1 MQSNFSIFSKSKNPS
16 KIFIKD
22 PLLNQE
28 NSIGIKPRSK
38 SSQRIFLIKPENFT
52 IKVKVIND
60 KDKYNEEFL
69 VGTGLN
75 SGLSPIRKAS
85 FGGANNEKSQTPKP
99 CIKLPIL
106 RKLCGVKNTS
116 ELLEIKSFR
125 KYNQIEKKPAMCNA
139 ATNTSNDEENYRQN
153 SKIDFDN
160 KIKAKGKKYLILD
173 AFPVSNEKRLVD
185 FGKDLRIKQIR
196 TKSSLK

>member
-1 MQSNFSIFSKSKNPS
+1 MQSNFSIFSKSRNPS

-22 PLLNQE
+22 PLQNQE
-28 NSIGIKPRSK
+28 NVIIKPRSK
-38 SSQRIFLIKPENFT
+38 SSQRLFLIKPENFT

-60 KDKYNEEFL
+60 KDKNNEDFF
-69 VGTGLN
+69 VGTRLN
-75 SGLSPIRKAS
+75 SGLSPGRKGS
-85 FGGANNEKSQTPKP
+85 FGGIINEKAQTPKP
-99 CIKLPIL
+99 CVKLPIL
-106 RKLCGVKNTS
+106 RKFCGVKNTS

-125 KYNQIEKKPAMCNA
+125 KYAKIENKPAMCNA
-139 ATNTSNDEENYRQN
+139 ATNTSNDEEIFRDN

-160 KIKAKGKKYLILD
+160 KLKAKGKKYLILD